1 MLRSLSEPSLG
12 TIGTTNTEI
21 TVRSSRVNIHHDQSK
36 LDKLG
41 LRGQRFFEG
50 RLYRVTMAVILL
62 PWLMWWQVLVQVTNI
77 YQYIILLLTEY
88 YLNNTEFP
96 IYLLDTTICDLIFAA
111 DVFVYMLHACW
122 TLARLHIRVYRRSS
136 ILLLY
141 DVVSLIPLRLIFQ
154 NSVNYRYLATMSCW
168 FCIGRIYRLL
178 TFFMQVNEYMHNSRR
193 LILLSQ
199 HFVLIVLFLHG
210 VTCVWYYIHK
220 VTFDASKHYNLGY
233 PPQVG
238 ADQLRFNNYMA
249 CFYYC
254 ACRLLNV
261 IFGDSF
267 PVFPLEMWLT
277 SAMMIMG
284 HCIVRYRFIGKLTWD
299 LVVVNSR
306 RLLFVDQF
314 HHMLDYLQKSG
325 APKTLVELAYTYKM
339 QLWRMKD
346 GVLTSDHL
354 QKLPLPLQMEL
365 IYDINIAHFHDTLIF
380 RDSPEAFLRQIS
392 LLMRHE
398 IFMAGQH
405 IWNQGVV
412 KNGMICLKKGVVEML
427 SDEDNESPMI
437 AFTEGTVLG
446 ELSLFYSIPAKVTVT
461 AATYV
466 ELQVLR
472 RTDFMRAMS
481 EQPALLYEIRD
492 KIEQRLR
499 SARTK
504 QEAIEAYEEN
514 DSRQIRTRYRPMK
527 VLKNRLAGIEDEDPT
542 FVDDSHMYYRDA
554 KNVRRPKFTE
564 EFLELYQMSPKVTSI
579 KAPRICLR
587 ASFPWILEP
596 DTDFM
601 RMLHVIHFI
610 MILYLCIMVPYSNII
625 QPSQSD
631 AEKVLNTVITTGLVL
646 HIYIQLTTAI
656 YDKNVI
662 RNTVKDISE
671 VKMATISFYLD
682 ILSVFPFYIFTD
694 TLDPQGSSVANQVA
708 ALCPVLQMWH
718 IWEYMDKLERNFKS
732 NVRVICVL
740 KFALMF
746 CIFCYWSG
754 CFLYLI
760 SCPNQLCR
768 PNSWVKHLIF
778 WETKVF
784 STLNAKHEKPMVS
797 SLMFGAAAFTGAGIA
812 DIAPGVADLFV
823 LIAIFVLGFYVSCFY
838 TGTMCSH
845 FMLAA
850 RRRCKFKESMRE
862 LFCFL
867 SVNQV
872 SEKIKARVRK
882 FFCVQWYYNN
892 AVCVKDLFE
901 DMSANIQQEVL
912 SIETVETLLYCPLF
926 QDCSRDL
933 LQTVAANSR
942 TIVLPDDEVV
952 QHAADIGRDM
962 YIVQK
967 GHCNI
972 VNNQGK
978 VVTCVGPGSQ
988 FGMIEMLFGL
998 PKVYTVLTST
1008 NCILLHMEY
1017 SALVQCWGTFPDISA
1032 PIMKVLEDP
1041 EIRSEVVQ
1049 YEVAQPMV
1057 GRIDVKTN
1065 RIAQEIKES
1074 FVAISGREER
1084 AHYTKTF
1091 EKLGVMR
1098 FLRFIILPGS
1108 ITPYGMFLKVWCI
1121 VRSLLAVYYV
1131 ITVPYCIAVSYSK
1144 FRTHEVYYVDML
1156 LYVDMAIM
1164 AYVAYYDERS
1174 LLITHPLNTISR
1186 YLKHGFVLDAIICFP
1201 LSRFVSLINDQ
1212 ADLDKYRLNKLLQ
1225 LTRIV
1230 AAVNYWEEDIMQT
1243 NQLIFLLKFLPAAL
1257 TIVNFASAFSFISFC
1272 RPYLP
1277 NGTDYIMANCSR
1289 VIVMHGSNHNIGGA
1303 IKEYVKV
1310 FFHSFKTFVGCG
1322 CTPTMSVNTTDALI
1336 STTLVILTIL
1346 YFAFMCG
1353 YVASARSS
1361 TGNALLDHIEKTS
1374 DLANFLY
1381 QENVDPMLTARTLKY
1396 FDYLWRRTNG
1406 SNPQQIC
1413 RRLNSALME
1422 DTLVFMYERTLREV
1436 PLFSKVERSFIRVIT
1451 QHLNEMYFL
1460 KAETVIQC
1468 KDVQPYIYIIY
1479 RGKVDVMNSY
1489 NEMITCMGPGGMFGN
1504 FTGHPISCSEV
1515 SIYASRSLDLLV
1527 IPSQT
1532 FFNLVKYYPKIQE
1545 PLNKAFETSKDY
1557 ILPINVNI
1565 ADDSDS
1571 EGSELDDIYSMDSK
1585 FSSICTTDDSRY
1597 DLPEYSAA
1605 STLRTAHSQSNLSQT
1620 KSVGTMSAF
1629 SLQSQKNVYNLFRPG
1644 TWMYLM
1650 GGYLT
1655 SFMATANYVMV
1666 LYSITTLNDCYGIM
1680 WALAFFDIYFY
1691 LNMYLTMHEGYASKR
1706 GELIM
1711 DASKCRRNYYR
1722 HTILFYSDLFV
1733 NFPLMLFG
1741 FCFPYRKTIKAMHYL
1756 RANKLF
1762 RIKYLFEFYNK
1773 SSVVLTNNLTT
1784 LQAVMTVHAVVFFVH
1799 TFTCLWLFVI
1809 IAVQPICTVR
1819 TIKTHFLE
1827 EETPTKVW
1835 DYTTSFY
1842 VMATLLTATG
1852 GDEYLVNDLTPEI
1865 IQNICL
1871 LSGKVLAAVVVAT
1884 SMQVTFSKEH
1894 TLTKYEKATGELM
1907 DVLKNQGLSD
1917 YQSQKLWKY
1926 VKQLWVTER
1935 GRQLPALLAQT
1946 PYVRRCDL
1954 MSAMFGQH
1962 LRNCYV
1968 FADTGES
1975 FLRQL
1980 TVAMD
1985 YTIFFPGNYI
1995 VVAGDSDARMHWVS
2009 SGTVSVVS
2017 VRPDLTETTH
2027 ELLGPGDVFGIL
2039 QGLHRGIIHCFS
2051 YRAETKVSILTL
2063 SLDSWIHILPYFPE
2077 AQNSITNRSNILF
2090 ARITN

>member
-1 MLRSLSEPSLG
+1 
-12 TIGTTNTEI
+12 
-21 TVRSSRVNIHHDQSK
+21 
-36 LDKLG
+36 
-41 LRGQRFFEG
+41 
-50 RLYRVTMAVILL
+50 
-62 PWLMWWQVLVQVTNI
+62 
-77 YQYIILLLTEY
+77 
-88 YLNNTEFP
+88 
-96 IYLLDTTICDLIFAA
+96 
-111 DVFVYMLHACW
+111 
-122 TLARLHIRVYRRSS
+122 
-136 ILLLY
+136 
-141 DVVSLIPLRLIFQ
+141 
-154 NSVNYRYLATMSCW
+154 
-168 FCIGRIYRLL
+168 
-178 TFFMQVNEYMHNSRR
+178 MHKSRR
-193 LILLSQ
+193 LVLLSQ
-199 HFVLIVLFLHG
+199 HFICLVLFLHG
-210 VTCVWYYIHK
+210 TTCIWYYIHQ
-220 VTFDASKHYNLGY
+220 VNFDSSEHYDLGY
-233 PPQVG
+233 PPEVG

-267 PVFPLEMWLT
+267 PVLPLEMWMT

-284 HCIVRYRFIGKLTWD
+284 HTIVRYRFIGKLTWD

-306 RLLFVDQF
+306 RLLFVDQ
-314 HHMLDYLQKSG
+314 D
-325 APKTLVELAYTYKM
+325 
-339 QLWRMKD
+339 
-346 GVLTSDHL
+346 
-354 QKLPLPLQMEL
+354 
-365 IYDINIAHFHDTLIF
+365 
-380 RDSPEAFLRQIS
+380 
-392 LLMRHE
+392 
-398 IFMAGQH
+398 
-405 IWNQGVV
+405 
-412 KNGMICLKKGVVEML
+412 
-427 SDEDNESPMI
+427 
-437 AFTEGTVLG
+437 
-446 ELSLFYSIPAKVTVT
+446 
-461 AATYV
+461 
-466 ELQVLR
+466 
-472 RTDFMRAMS
+472 
-481 EQPALLYEIRD
+481 
-492 KIEQRLR
+492 
-499 SARTK
+499 
-504 QEAIEAYEEN
+504 AIDAYEKN

-542 FVDDSHMYYRDA
+542 FVDDSHMYYRDS

-596 DTDFM
+596 DTDF
-601 RMLHVIHFI
+601 
-610 MILYLCIMVPYSNII
+610 
-625 QPSQSD
+625 
-631 AEKVLNTVITTGLVL
+631 
-646 HIYIQLTTAI
+646 
-656 YDKNVI
+656 NVI
-662 RNTVKDISE
+662 RDTVKDISE
-671 VKMATISFYLD
+671 VKMATIGFYLD

-694 TLDPQGSSVANQVA
+694 TLDPQGSSMANQVA
-708 ALCPVLQMWH
+708 ALFPVLQVWH

-732 NVRVICVL
+732 NVRMVCLL

-754 CFLYLI
+754 CFLCLI

-768 PNSWVKHLIF
+768 PNSWVKHLIY

-784 STLNAKHEKPMVS
+784 STMNAKHEKPMVS
-797 SLMFGAAAFTGAGIA
+797 SLMFGSAAFTGSGIA

-823 LIAIFVLGFYVSCFY
+823 VIVIFVLGFYLSCFY
-838 TGTMCSH
+838 TATMCSH

-850 RRRCKFKESMRE
+850 QRRCKFKESMRE

-872 SEKIKARVRK
+872 SEKIKSRVRK

-912 SIETVETLLYCPLF
+912 SIETVETLLSCPLF

-933 LQTVAANSR
+933 LQTVASNSR

-962 YIVQK
+962 YIIQK
-967 GHCNI
+967 GYCN
-972 VNNQGK
+972 VVDNQGK
-978 VVTCVGPGSQ
+978 VLTCVGPGSQ

-1041 EIRSEVVQ
+1041 EIRSQAVQ
-1049 YEVAQPMV
+1049 YENAKPMV

-1074 FVAISGREER
+1074 FVALNGREER

-1098 FLRFIILPGS
+1098 FIRFIIIPGS
-1108 ITPYGMFLKVWCI
+1108 ITPYGMFLKVWC
-1121 VRSLLAVYYV
+1121 LLRAILAIYYL
-1131 ITVPYCIAVSYSK
+1131 ITVPYGIAVSYSK
-1144 FRTHEVYYVDML
+1144 FRGNFIFYEDLL
-1156 LYVDMAIM
+1156 LYVDIMIM

-1174 LLITHPLNTISR
+1174 LLVTHPLYTISR
-1186 YLKHGFVLDAIICFP
+1186 YLKHGFVLDIFICFP

-1212 ADLDKYRLNKLLQ
+1212 ADLDLYRLNKLFQ

-1243 NQLIFLLKFLPAAL
+1243 SQLIFLLKFLPAAL

-1277 NGTDYIMANCSR
+1277 NGTDIIMANCSR
-1289 VIVMHGSNHNIGGA
+1289 VIVMHGTNHNIGGA
-1303 IKEYVKV
+1303 ITEYVKV

-1336 STTLVILTIL
+1336 STSLAILTIL

-1361 TGNALLDHIEKTS
+1361 TGTALLDHTEKTS

-1504 FTGHPISCSEV
+1504 FTGHPISCSDV

-1571 EGSELDDIYSMDSK
+1571 EGSTHDVYSMDSK

-1597 DLPEYSAA
+1597 DMPDYTAVT
-1605 STLRTAHSQSNLSQT
+1605 TLRSAQSQSNLSQT

-1629 SLQSQKNVYNLFRPG
+1629 SVQSQRNIYNLFRPG

-1655 SFMATANYVMV
+1655 SFMATANYVLV
-1666 LYSITTLNDCYGIM
+1666 LYAMTTLNDCSAIM

-1691 LNMYLTMHEGYASKR
+1691 LTMYLTMHEGYASKR

-1722 HTILFYSDLFV
+1722 HKTLFYSDLFV
-1733 NFPLMLFG
+1733 NFPFMLFG
-1741 FCFPYRKTIKAMHYL
+1741 FCFPYRKTMKSMHYL

-1799 TFTCLWLFVI
+1799 TFTCLWLIVI

-1827 EETPTKVW
+1827 EETPSKVW

-1852 GDEYLVNDLTPEI
+1852 GDEYLVSDLIPEI

-1884 SMQVTFSKEH
+1884 AMQVTFSKEH
-1894 TLTKYEKATGELM
+1894 TLTKYEKATGALM

-2063 SLDSWIHILPYFPE
+2063 SLDSWIHILPYFPD